1 MALVRISSAAFKEAF
16 LLFWAGSILAGFLG
30 YKLLD
35 WWVPA
40 VLAGAVAAGQF
51 FLFQMMLGEHSGR
64 FELLLF
70 SLILNLMM
78 YYATFSIGRALG
90 QRRKRRRKGRP

>member
-1 MALVRISSAAFKEAF
+1 M
-16 LLFWAGSILAGFLG
+16 
-30 YKLLD
+30 
-35 WWVPA
+35 PA
-40 VLAGAVAAGQF
+40 VIAGAVAAGQF
-51 FLFQMMLGEHSGR
+51 FLFQTMLGEHGAR
-64 FELLLF
+64 FELVLF

>member
-1 MALVRISSAAFKEAF
+1 M
-16 LLFWAGSILAGFLG
+16 LFWAGSILAGFVG

-40 VLAGAVAAGQF
+40 VIAGAVAAGQF
-51 FLFQMMLGEHSGR
+51 FLLQTMLGEHGAR
-64 FELLLF
+64 FELVLF

-90 QRRKRRRKGRP
+90 QRRARRRKGRP